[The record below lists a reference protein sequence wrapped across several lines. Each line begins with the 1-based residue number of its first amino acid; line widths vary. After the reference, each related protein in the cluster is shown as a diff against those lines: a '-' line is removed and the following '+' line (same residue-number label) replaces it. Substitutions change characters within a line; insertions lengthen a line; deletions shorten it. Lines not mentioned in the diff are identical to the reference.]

1 MQLVPLGAGERRA
14 TVEVTPTIRPNMII
28 DGNIGEPTMARLVL
42 TFDLANRKLWVRPR
56 QVSRPAAP

>member
-1 MQLVPLGAGERRA
+1 MQPVPLGADERRA
-14 TVEVTPTIRPNMII
+14 AVEVTPTIRPNMII